1 MSRVL
6 KLLVSLPLL
15 LALGLLGL
23 YALGGFV
30 VGPWWLKRELPQL
43 LKTHL
48 DATGSVGEIAINPF
62 KLTVDVRDFALTES
76 GGTQPAI
83 AFDRLFVDFEATS
96 LFKRA
101 WTFAEITLEHPR
113 TNLEVDA
120 RGALNLAKLAPKTKD
135 KEPKKESATELPRL
149 LLQKFALKQGRV
161 TFTDKGVSQ
170 PATAKLE
177 PVEFE
182 LHDLSTLPDQH
193 GDYTLSARLPA
204 GGMLGWRGTISLAP
218 IASAGLLELKAVK
231 LATVWQFVQDQLRI
245 EEPGG
250 NAALTLKYDA
260 RYTENKLAATAGD
273 VALRF
278 TDISVRQKG
287 VAEPALTAG
296 ELALTGGKFHLN
308 ERKIQ
313 FAELAL
319 SKIAAHT
326 LLDEDGNAN
335 WAQLA
340 APSKNKPAPAAE
352 SKPATGAPWQ
362 VGIDAIN
369 VSDVHLTVLDQGFVK
384 PLAIDIGRSGVRAGV
399 KASIGAETAATI
411 DNIAV
416 DIENIRVAEAGSK
429 DALVSLATA
438 SLTGGVF
445 DLAQKKFSADAI
457 KLARPATAI
466 TRDAKGDINLAAAF
480 ARKKVKPPEPSTM
493 TTEIGAIELSDGNV
507 AFKDLGITPALAL
520 DFHNI
525 RLLAKNI
532 RSTPKGVTGTTGAI
546 PFEAGLQIKQG
557 GTLRAQGTATPDA
570 QRATVKLDVR
580 SVALMP
586 LAALFEKATALK
598 LASGNFS
605 AAGQLDWRG
614 LGKDAGVRYNGN
626 AGIDAFRLTSASD
639 AGANVAASAQAKQ
652 AGSLRVQGTVSTNPQ
667 RAALDVELRNFA
679 LAPLNPFVAKQTTLT
694 LASGAAHAA
703 GKLDWTGQ
711 ATGKRAPGVRF
722 TGKASVDDLR
732 LDHENGGERLFAWKE
747 LLTEGVT
754 FDSAG
759 KQVRIDD
766 MRLSGPAGK
775 IAIAKDHSTNFA
787 DIVRKPAAGAAAAD
801 AQPAKAPSAK
811 TPTAT
816 APPAPTDDGPFVVSV
831 ERVHVRDGELDFSDL
846 SLVLPFATVIR
857 EFGGTITGLSTQS
870 GTRAALKLDGRVD
883 EFGEAQVSGTLSPLE
898 PKVFTDITMIF
909 RNVALSPLS
918 PYSATFAGR
927 RIASGKLS
935 LDLQYKLN
943 NSEMLG
949 ENKVLLEQFT
959 LGERVE
965 SPTAISLPL
974 DLAIALLTDADG
986 KINLSVPVRGNVDK
1000 PEFAYG
1006 ALVWQAIRIVITNI
1020 VTAPF
1025 RALASLFGGSSEK
1038 VDAIGFAAG
1047 RAQLAPPEREKL
1059 TRIAGVLKQRP
1070 QLRLGIEGRYDP
1082 RHDGAALREA
1092 AARRT
1097 LAERLGIKPIGA
1109 TGAAD
1114 AGGAEDAAP
1123 VNFDNAKTQRAI
1135 EAMMEE
1141 RAGRDGVDKF
1151 KASHEKSTGKAVS
1164 RVNAAL
1170 ALVGR
1175 GSPDR
1180 QFYEALFNQVVT
1192 LQPLDKEALP
1202 GLAAQRSAAVTAFL
1216 KTGASLDDKRINTKT
1231 VAQTNAD
1238 KAAEIP
1244 TALSLDVGK

>member
-1 MSRVL
+1 MKRVL
-6 KLLVSLPLL
+6 KFLLSLPFV
-15 LALGLLGL
+15 LALGAVGM

-30 VGPWWLKRELPQL
+30 AAPWWIKRELPQL

-48 DATGSVGEIAINPF
+48 DAIGSVGEIAINPF
-62 KLTVDVRDFALTES
+62 KLTVEVRDFALTES
-76 GGTQPAI
+76 SGTQPVI

-101 WTFAEITLEHPR
+101 WTFAEITLERPR

-120 RGALNLAKLAPKTKD
+120 KGALNLVKLAPKD
-135 KEPKKESATELPRL
+135 KASKPAPPQNESAGEKQQLPRL
-149 LLQKFALKQGRV
+149 LLQKFSLKQGLV
-161 TFTDKGVSQ
+161 AFTDKGFSQ

-177 PVEFE
+177 PIEFE
-182 LHDLSTLPDQH
+182 LHDLSTLPDYR

-204 GGMLGWRGTISLAP
+204 GGTLGWRGVLTLAP

-231 LATVWQFVQDQLRI
+231 LATVWQFVQDKLRI
-245 EEPGG
+245 DEPGG
-250 NAALTLKYDA
+250 AAALTLKYDA
-260 RYTENKLAATAGD
+260 RYADSTLTASASD
-273 VALRF
+273 MALRF

-287 VAEPALTAG
+287 APEPALTAG
-296 ELALTGGKFHLN
+296 ELALTGGNFNLG

-326 LLDEDGNAN
+326 LLDEDGNVS
-335 WAQLA
+335 WAQIA
-340 APSKNKPAPAAE
+340 APSKATPAPAPAAD
-352 SKPATGAPWQ
+352 SKPAAGAPWQ
-362 VGIDAIN
+362 VGIDAIK
-369 VSDVHLTVLDQGFVK
+369 VSEVHLTVLDQGFVQ
-384 PLAIDIGRSGVRAGV
+384 PLAIDIGRTGVRAGV
-399 KASIGAETAATI
+399 KAAIGAETAATI

-416 DIENIRVAEAGSK
+416 DIENIRVSEAGAK
-429 DALVSLATA
+429 ETLVSLATA
-438 SLTGGVF
+438 TLSGGVF

-457 KLARPATAI
+457 KLTKPVTAI
-466 TRDAKGDINLAAAF
+466 TRDAKGDIHLAAAF

-493 TTEIGAIELSDGNV
+493 TTEIGVIELLDGDV
-507 AFKDLGITPALAL
+507 AFKDLGIAPALAL
-520 DFHNI
+520 DFQNI

-532 RSTPKGVTGTTGAI
+532 RSTPKGITGTI

-557 GTLRAQGTATPDA
+557 GSLRAQGTATPEA
-570 QRATVKLDVR
+570 QRAAVKLDVR
-580 SVALMP
+580 GVALMP
-586 LAALFEKATALK
+586 LAALLENATALK
-598 LASGNFS
+598 LASGTFY
-605 AAGQLDWRG
+605 AAGQLDWSG
-614 LGKDAGVRYNGN
+614 QGKDAGVRYNGN
-626 AGIDAFRLTSASD
+626 AGLDTFRLASTGDASAT
-639 AGANVAASAQAKQ
+639 AEASAQAKQ

-667 RAALDVELRNFA
+667 RAALDVEVRNIA
-679 LAPLNPFVAKQTTLT
+679 LAPLNPFLAKQTTLT
-694 LASGAAHAA
+694 LASGSAHAK
-703 GKLDWTGQ
+703 GKVDWSGQ
-711 ATGKRAPGVRF
+711 GAGKRAPGVRY
-722 TGKASVDDLR
+722 TGQASIDELR
-732 LDHENGGERLFAWKE
+732 LDRENGSERLFAWKE
-747 LLTEGVT
+747 LLAEGIQ

-775 IAIAKDHSTNFA
+775 IAIAKDRSTNFA
-787 DIVRKPAAGAAAAD
+787 DIVRKPAAVAAAVD
-801 AQPAKAPSAK
+801 APPAKPA
-811 TPTAT
+811 TAT
-816 APPAPTDDGPFVVSV
+816 ASAATADAPFVVSV
-831 ERVHVRDGELDFSDL
+831 ERTYVRDGELDFSDQ
-846 SLVLPFATVIR
+846 SLVLPFAALIR
-857 EFGGTITGLSTQS
+857 EFSGTVTGISTQP
-870 GTRAALKLDGRVD
+870 GTRASLKLEGRVD
-883 EFGEAQVSGTLSPLE
+883 EFGQAQAGGTINLAD
-898 PKVFTDITMIF
+898 PKAFTDITLSF
-909 RNVALSPLS
+909 RNVAMSPLT

-943 NSEMLG
+943 NSELQG

-986 KINLSVPVRGNVDK
+986 KIDLSVPVRGNVDK
-1000 PEFAYG
+1000 PDFAYG

-1047 RAQLAPPEREKL
+1047 GAQLAPPEREKL

-1082 RHDGAALREA
+1082 RYDGAALREA

-1097 LAERLGIKPIGA
+1097 LAERLGQKP
-1109 TGAAD
+1109 TGAQ
-1114 AGGAEDAAP
+1114 DAAP

-1135 EAMMEE
+1135 EALLEE
-1141 RAGRDGVDKF
+1141 RAGKDSIDKF
-1151 KASHEKSTGKAVS
+1151 KVSHEKSTGKAVS

-1192 LQPLDKEALP
+1192 LQPLDKEALS
-1202 GLAAQRSAAVTAFL
+1202 GLAAQRSAAVMAFM
-1216 KTGASLDDKRINTKT
+1216 KSSGSLDDARVNTKA

-1238 KAAEIP
+1238 KATEIP
-1244 TALSLDVGK
+1244 TALSLDVRK

>member
-1 MSRVL
+1 MKRVL
-6 KLLVSLPLL
+6 KLLLSLPFL
-15 LALGLLGL
+15 LALGAVGV

-30 VGPWWLKRELPQL
+30 VGPWWIKRELPQL

-101 WTFAEITLEHPR
+101 WTFAEITLERPR
-113 TNLEVDA
+113 THLEVDA
-120 RGALNLAKLAPKTKD
+120 KGALNLARLAPKTKD
-135 KEPKKESATELPRL
+135 NEPKKETASELPRL
-149 LLQKFALKQGRV
+149 LLQKFALKQGLV

-170 PATAKLE
+170 PATAKLA

-182 LHDLSTLPDQH
+182 LRDLSTLPDQR

-204 GGMLGWRGTISLAP
+204 GGTLGWRGTISLAP

-231 LATVWQFVQDQLRI
+231 LATVWQFMQDKLRI
-245 EEPGG
+245 DEPGG
-250 NAALTLKYDA
+250 SAALTLKYDS
-260 RYTENKLAATAGD
+260 RYAENKLIATASD
-273 VALRF
+273 MALRIN
-278 TDISVRQKG
+278 DISVRQKG
-287 VAEPALTAG
+287 ASEAALTAG
-296 ELALTGGKFHLN
+296 ELALTGGNFNLA

-313 FAELAL
+313 FAALAL
-319 SKIAAHT
+319 NKIAAHT
-326 LLDEDGNAN
+326 LLDADGNAN
-335 WAQLA
+335 WAQLS
-340 APSKNKPAPAAE
+340 APASLSSPAKSVPAPAAE
-352 SKPATGAPWQ
+352 AKAASGAPWQ
-362 VGIDAIN
+362 VGITAVDI
-369 VSDVHLTVLDQGFVK
+369 SDVHLTVLDEGFVK
-384 PLAIDIGRSGVRAGV
+384 PLAIDIGRTAVRAGV
-399 KASIGAETAATI
+399 QAAVGAETAATI

-416 DIENIRVAEAGSK
+416 DIENIRVAEVGSK
-429 DALVSLATA
+429 DTLVSLATA
-438 SLTGGVF
+438 TLTGGAF
-445 DLAQKKFSADAI
+445 NLAEKKFSAESI
-457 KLARPATAI
+457 KLSKAVTAI
-466 TRDAKGDINLAAAF
+466 TRDAKGEINLAAAF

-493 TTEIGAIELSDGNV
+493 TAEIGAIELTDGNV
-507 AFKDLGITPALAL
+507 AFKDLGAASALAL
-520 DFHNI
+520 DIQSI

-532 RSTPKGVTGTTGAI
+532 RSTPKGLTGTTGGTI

-557 GTLRAQGTATPDA
+557 GTLRAQGTATPEA

-586 LAALFEKATALK
+586 LAAWFEKATALK
-598 LASGNFS
+598 LASGAFS
-605 AAGQLDWRG
+605 AAGQLDWSG
-614 LGKDAGVRYNGN
+614 QGKDAGVRYNGN
-626 AGIDAFRLTSASD
+626 AGIDAFRLASASD
-639 AGANVAASAQAKQ
+639 AGANVEASAQAKQ

-667 RAALDVELRNFA
+667 RAALDVDLRNFA

-732 LDHENGGERLFAWKE
+732 LNHESGGERLFAWKE

-787 DIVRKPAAGAAAAD
+787 DIVRKPAAGAAGAD
-801 AQPAKAPSAK
+801 AQPAREPSAK
-811 TPTAT
+811 TPTAA
-816 APPAPTDDGPFVVSV
+816 APPAPTDDAPFVVSV

-857 EFGGTITGLSTQS
+857 EFGGTITGLSTQP

-883 EFGEAQVSGTLSPLE
+883 EFGEAQVSGTVSPLE

-935 LDLQYKLN
+935 LDLQYKIN

-959 LGERVE
+959 LGERVA

-986 KINLSVPVRGNVDK
+986 KIDLSVPVRGNVDK
-1000 PEFAYG
+1000 PDFAYG
-1006 ALVWQAIRIVITNI
+1006 ALVWQAIRIVLTNI

-1025 RALASLFGGSSEK
+1025 RALGSLFGGSSEK

-1059 TRIAGVLKQRP
+1059 TRAVGVLNKRP

-1082 RHDGAALREA
+1082 RHDGAALRES
-1092 AARRT
+1092 AARRA
-1097 LAERLGIKPIGA
+1097 LAERAGIKL
-1109 TGAAD
+1109 TD
-1114 AGGAEDAAP
+1114 TQDAAL
-1123 VNFDNAKTQRAI
+1123 VNFDNAKTQRTI
-1135 EAMMEE
+1135 EALLEE
-1141 RAGRDGVDKF
+1141 RAGKDSIDKF
-1151 KASHEKSTGKAVS
+1151 KTSHEKSTGKAVS
-1164 RVNAAL
+1164 RVNPAL

-1175 GSPDR
+1175 GSADR
-1180 QFYEALFNQVVT
+1180 QFYEAMFNQVVT
-1192 LQPLDKEALP
+1192 LQPLDKDALTA
-1202 GLAAQRSAAVTAFL
+1202 LAAQRSAAVAEFL
-1216 KTGASLDDKRINTKT
+1216 KTGASLDATRINTKA

-1238 KAAEIP
+1238 KPSEVA